1 MLWVYGATSNT
12 TSFFAGSAN
21 ISLEGIVG
29 EHNLEFERRELD
41 MWETVK
47 LLLNELCPEGQ

>member
-1 MLWVYGATSNT
+1 VLWAYGAAGNT
-12 TSFFAGSAN
+12 TSVFAGSAN

-29 EHNLEFERRELD
+29 KHNLEFESRELD